1 MRCSSTWGKKGVSH
15 ALPIDPPRERAE
27 PRPGHG
33 TWQND
38 RPPLVG
44 LFGRISRRL
53 HLKVVHR
60 LFPEPILNFVEERTP
75 EGCIIFTDE
84 FPVYEKLPTHGRAH
98 ASVRHRIKEYARDDD
113 GDGVREVH
121 CNTCEGLW
129 SGLRT
134 FLRRFRGVNKVYL
147 GQYAAIFE
155 WGFNLKRATD
165 EFLRILLGRP
175 ATTKIPT

>member
-15 ALPIDPPRERAE
+15 ALPIDPPRRRPE

-33 TWQND
+33 TWHND

-44 LFGRISRRL
+44 VVGRVSGRL
-53 HLKVVHR
+53 HLKVVRR
-60 LFPEPILNFVEERTP
+60 LVPGPIPGSVARRTP
-75 EGCIIFTDE
+75 KGFTIYTHECSICEG
-84 FPVYEKLPTHGRAH
+84 LPRCSRRH
-98 ASVRHRIKEYARDDD
+98 AAVRHRIKEYARDDD

-121 CNTCEGLW
+121 GDTCEGLW

-134 FLRRFRGVNKVYL
+134 FLRRFRGINKADL

-165 EFLRILLGRP
+165 EFLRMLLQKP
-175 ATTKIPT
+175 STTKSSR